1 MGRLEDL
8 QEQFNQLNDEVKSQR
23 NEQNRYRNDKATQTA
38 LQQRLATL
46 QAWLDQQGYN
56 MNVEIALDDSFN
68 EFEYVHKDII
78 RELQD
83 QIEALSGTR
92 PILGE

>member
-8 QEQFNQLNDEVKSQR
+8 QEQFNQLNDEIKSQR
-23 NEQNRYRNDKATQTA
+23 NEQNRYRNDKATQIA

-56 MNVEIALDDSFN
+56 MNVEIALDESFN

-78 RELQD
+78 RDLQD